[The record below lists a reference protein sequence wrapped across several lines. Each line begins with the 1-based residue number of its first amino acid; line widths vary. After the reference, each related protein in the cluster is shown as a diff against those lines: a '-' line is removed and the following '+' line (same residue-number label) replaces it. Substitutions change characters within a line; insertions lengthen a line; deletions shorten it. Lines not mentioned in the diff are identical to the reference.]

1 MVWRQISIKE
11 LHVYHL
17 PPWNCSRA
25 LSSSPPPGQRD
36 AGALGLM
43 SHPLPAQ
50 EQLVCLCGE
59 EIGVLH
65 SERPK
70 GLGQE
75 PSRSSGPVSGELCH
89 WTRPWL
95 RQDK

>member
-1 MVWRQISIKE
+1 MFTIYPLGTVLVPSRQ
-11 LHVYHL
+11 VPHL
-17 PPWNCSRA
+17 GKGM
-25 LSSSPPPGQRD
+25 LE
-36 AGALGLM
+36 ALGLM

-50 EQLVCLCGE
+50 EQLMHLCGE

-75 PSRSSGPVSGELCH
+75 GSRSSGPGSGELCH